1 MSESRIYPHDPI
13 EEMAAGLLQ
22 TVFWT
27 SSRVPL
33 AAAATEAGSV
43 LNCSLFQ
50 FQSTMVTRSQAG
62 VNMAVTQ
69 ATTVAILVTVSKAIR
84 QPPLRKAFLSID

>member
-1 MSESRIYPHDPI
+1 MLHDPI
-13 EEMAAGLLQ
+13 EEIAAGVLQ

-33 AAAATEAGSV
+33 AAATEAGSV
-43 LNCSLFQ
+43 LNCNQFQ
-50 FQSTMVTRSQAG
+50 FQSILTLSHSPAG

-69 ATTVAILVTVSKAIR
+69 ATTVAIQVTVSKAIR
-84 QPPLRKAFLSID
+84 QPPLRKVFLSID